1 MNHRVFG
8 RKLSRSTDERQRLF
22 GGLVVDLL
30 THGSVQTTIAKAKS
44 IQGMVDKLITTAK
57 KGTQASYRK
66 VLGILNN
73 GNLAHQLMGD
83 AKTRFSS
90 RTSGYTRIIR
100 VGRRVGDAADVV
112 ILSLVDAVVPSE
124 VVMTPKPVVKEKKSV
139 VALNEKTKRK
149 SSKKKSV

>member
-8 RKLSRSTDERQRLF
+8 RKLSRSKDERRRLF
-22 GGLVVDLL
+22 GGLVGDLFI
-30 THGSVQTTIAKAKS
+30 HGSVKTTIAKAKS
-44 IQGMVDKLITTAK
+44 VQGMVDKLITTAK
-57 KGTQASYRK
+57 KGTQASYRR

-73 GNLAHQLMGD
+73 GKLAHQLMGD

-124 VVMTPKPVVKEKKSV
+124 VVTPKPSVKEKKSV
-139 VALNEKTKRK
+139 APKETKTKGK
-149 SSKKKSV
+149 PSKKKSV